1 MKAEMLRGQFVN
13 FSYDVHTH
21 ETACFALITAG
32 QIRIRMRGTEF
43 IANKGDLYAIDA
55 DQPHAGWA
63 VDADGWKL
71 RTLYVDTRHLRSLV
85 QDSQGQ
91 PPRVSGPIIR
101 NARLAHLLHS
111 LHQGSEEQAPR
122 LLRDQACIAFANE
135 LLHRHV
141 SKPVATFVAS
151 QEPAAVRAAREML
164 DQHMGDQLSLQ
175 ELAAAADVPPF
186 RAAAGLRTLDRHES
200 PRLPASSEGQT
211 RDEAHSHR
219 SQSERRQRH
228 GWLLGSGSLH
238 ALVPAFH
245 GHHPR
250 PISGLAQLKF
260 GCPPAI
266 AFNTRAELVYTILR
280 YLPGG

>member
-1 MKAEMLRGQFVN
+1 MAASSSATNVTIWQAPEMKAEMLRGQFVN

-71 RTLYVDTRHLRSLV
+71 RTLYVDTGYLRSLV
-85 QDSQGQ
+85 QDGQNQ
-91 PPRVSGPIIR
+91 PPGVTGPIIR

-122 LLRDQACIAFANE
+122 LLRDQACIAFASE

-141 SKPVATFVAS
+141 RKPVATFVAS
-151 QEPAAVRAAREML
+151 QEPVAVRVAREML

-175 ELAAAADVPPF
+175 ELGAAADVPPF
-186 RAAAGLRTLDRHES
+186 VLLRAFERSTGMSPHAYQRQARIRLVMRLIRAGHSLSD
-200 PRLPASSEGQT
+200 ASVMAGFSDQAHCTRWFRRFIGITPGQY
-211 RDEAHSHR
+211 
-219 SQSERRQRH
+219 Q
-228 GWLLGSGSLH
+228 GSLS
-238 ALVPAFH
+238 LN
-245 GHHPR
+245 
-250 PISGLAQLKF
+250 SG
-260 GCPPAI
+260 G
-266 AFNTRAELVYTILR
+266 RLR
-280 YLPGG
+280 